1 MVVLR
6 ASATLASRLTP
17 DCVHKQ
23 ETAAILKSHFE
34 GTIKAEEGAEVY
46 EMMSSSEDIMMK
58 YSGCSEDIYESML
71 GIDPEC
77 AEDLCKI
84 QEICFDLLM

>member
-1 MVVLR
+1 M
-6 ASATLASRLTP
+6 
-17 DCVHKQ
+17 
-23 ETAAILKSHFE
+23 LKSHFQDAINT
-34 GTIKAEEGAEVY
+34 GEGAEVY
-46 EMMSSSEDIMMK
+46 EMMSASSEDIMMK

-84 QEICFDLLM
+84 NMISSIVEGGAGDGAAKAFWFKILFPFR